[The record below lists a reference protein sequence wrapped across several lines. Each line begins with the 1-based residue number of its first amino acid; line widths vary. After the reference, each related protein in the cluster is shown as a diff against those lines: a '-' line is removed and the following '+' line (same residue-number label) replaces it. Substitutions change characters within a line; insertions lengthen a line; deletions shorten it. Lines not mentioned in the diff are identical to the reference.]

1 MTTPRRP
8 GCPQRPL
15 FAVLGVVLGLVLAG
29 CGGGSDAGTTA
40 GADPSKALAA
50 AKQHFDEAQSIHLD
64 LSTDSKPSTGS
75 AVLGANGVL
84 THAPAFQGDVA
95 VFLLGTRANVPV
107 VAVGGKLYA
116 KLPLTTR
123 YAVINPKEYGA
134 PDPATFVDPQ
144 HGFSSL
150 LTKLQGVKKTGTA
163 RAGSTVLTTYAGTLP
178 GSRVAPLIPSADAQS
193 SYDTTLGLDSKDR
206 LTSLHVTGDFFGGQ
220 SVTYDVTLSYGGPV
234 TIKAP

>member
-1 MTTPRRP
+1 MTTPRRL
-8 GCPQRPL
+8 QRTL
-15 FAVLGVVLGLVLAG
+15 FAVLALALGFALTG
-29 CGGGSDAGTTA
+29 CGGSSDTGRST

-50 AKQHFDEAQSIHLD
+50 AKQHFDAAQSIHLD
-64 LSTDSKPSTGS
+64 LSTDSKPSSGS

-116 KLPLTTR
+116 KLPLTTK
-123 YAVINPKEYGA
+123 YATINPQEYGA

-144 HGFSSL
+144 HGLSSL
-150 LTKLQGVKKTGTA
+150 LTQLQGVRKTGTA
-163 RAGSTVLTTYAGTLP
+163 RAGSTVVTVYAGTLP
-178 GSRVAPLIPSADAQS
+178 GSKVAPLIPSADPNS
-193 SYDTTLGLDSKDR
+193 SYDTTLNLDSKDR

-220 SVTYDVTLSYGGPV
+220 SVSYDVTLSYGGPV